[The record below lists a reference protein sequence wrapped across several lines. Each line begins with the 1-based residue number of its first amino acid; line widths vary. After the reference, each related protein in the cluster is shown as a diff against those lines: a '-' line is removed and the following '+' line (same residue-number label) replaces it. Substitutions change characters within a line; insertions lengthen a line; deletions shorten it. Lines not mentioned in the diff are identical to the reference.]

1 MSDQTKNVAL
11 VLSGGGARGMAH
23 IGVIEELN
31 AQGYNITSIAGTSI
45 GSVIGGVY
53 ISGTLNEFKDWVTQ
67 VSKFDIF
74 KLMDFAVSK
83 AGFIKGEKV
92 FKKLQKF
99 ILNDNI
105 ENLDIPFAAV
115 AVDIIQ
121 HKEIVFTSGNLADS
135 IRASVAIPT
144 VLKPFKFNTVDLVDG
159 GVLNPLPLNR
169 VHRNNPDLLVAVD
182 LNADIHYESPENIV
196 RSENGNHT
204 YESALNYIN
213 EKWSKY
219 FKNGKNKQIGFFDLV
234 TLSVYAMQVK
244 LTQLAIKE
252 NKPDILIQISK
263 NSCDLFEFH
272 RSEEMIEYGRQQFKL
287 AIKDKG

>member
-1 MSDQTKNVAL
+1 
-11 VLSGGGARGMAH
+11 MAH